1 MRKKQIF
8 IPKVDL
14 SKGLQIDDQLIQPGQ
29 HGLVRINAG
38 KLPSDN
44 RINVFA
50 HVFNSGV
57 PGPVLL
63 VLGGIHGD
71 EINGI
76 ETLRRSIEQRYYDNL
91 KQGAVVVIPLLNVY
105 GFINFSREVS
115 DGKDVNRSFPGHLNG
130 SLASRVA
137 RIVTLKILPVTD
149 VALDFHT
156 GGSGRFNYPQVRYDP
171 SDRKA
176 VMIAEA
182 FGAPIRIENKLIA
195 NSFRKAASDHG
206 VAAVVYEAGESV
218 RLDQFSIEYGLRGI
232 HNVLW
237 HLGMKDEES
246 DPHRHTSYL
255 VEKSSW
261 LRAGMAGMF
270 LWYKKSGE
278 VLKKNEIAGIIND
291 PYGTKSQE
299 VVAKSDGLIIGH
311 NNASVVNLGDP
322 LFHIGTRYQTLNT
335 NTEQMF

>member
-1 MRKKQIF
+1 MSKKPTF
-8 IPKVDL
+8 SPKVDV
-14 SKGLQIDDQLIQPGQ
+14 SKGLQIDDQLVKPGQ

-50 HVFNSGV
+50 HVFNSGI

-76 ETLRRSIEQRYYDNL
+76 ETVRRSVEHRFYDNL
-91 KQGAVVVIPLLNVY
+91 KRGAVVVIPLLNVY

-115 DGKDVNRSFPGHLNG
+115 DGKDVNRSFPGHLSG

-137 RIVTLKILPVTD
+137 RIVTLKILPVID
-149 VALDFHT
+149 AALDFHT
-156 GGSGRFNYPQVRYDP
+156 GGSERYNYPQVRYNPADIRA
-171 SDRKA
+171 SL
-176 VMIAEA
+176 IAEA
-182 FGAPIRIENKLIA
+182 FGAPVRMEHKLIP
-195 NSFRKAASDHG
+195 NSFRKAASDHD

-218 RLDQFSIEYGLRGI
+218 RLDQFSIDFGLRGI
-232 HNVLW
+232 HNVMAF
-237 HLGMKDEES
+237 LGLKEEEL
-246 DPHRHTSYL
+246 DPHRHTSYI

-261 LRAGMAGMF
+261 LRANMAGMF
-270 LWYKKSGE
+270 LWYKKSGD
-278 VLKKNEIAGIIND
+278 VLRKNEIAGIIND

-322 LFHIGTRYQTLNT
+322 LFHLGTSYRVLNPKSGPT
-335 NTEQMF
+335 F